1 MRWDIIAR
9 GFLRYILPAG
19 VIVGLL
25 SFVLGGFF
33 GLPMLLLGV
42 LGLVFSLTGSSG
54 TGTAAMSVEPASGV
68 NIDPRDYATKPI
80 GSKNVR
86 AFFLSIGL
94 ILGAITG
101 MVLP

>member
-1 MRWDIIAR
+1 MRWDILVR
-9 GFLRYILPAG
+9 GFLRYTLPAG
-19 VIVGLL
+19 VLVGLL

-33 GLPMLLLGV
+33 GLPMLVLGV

-54 TGTAAMSVEPASGV
+54 TGTAAMSVEAASGV

-86 AFFLSIGL
+86 AFFFSIGL
-94 ILGAITG
+94 ILGTITG